1 MTTHAQ
7 FYGLL
12 DYMSTSKYERN
23 DLFTLWLE
31 REQIETLPKFTYG
44 RRINLPDKQD
54 LRTAHA
60 RLVRLTI
67 SLIGN
72 IISLSLA
79 FRVCEELESADELD
93 INVKEEINVFLF
105 KAVKHVLHGLIY
117 EQDDECFNTGT
128 KPIGITKV
136 SGLSIDD
143 LLCCER
149 RKCPILLQLF
159 HGLNYNSG
167 GFARVL
173 KRQKILSPLV
183 SFIEAEKDNL
193 WEQLTKRMSPRYMEN
208 TCMDKRYSISNFEV
222 EKKVTLPVLNGEQWR
237 SFFLKQPIPK
247 SSAAAARAL
256 GGTARS
262 QTNTANSMSGNGP
275 RVAQCHQQQQ
285 VTSNQL
291 AGEATSAR
299 KPATANNTPSQSSG
313 ESDLSSDGKVE
324 TPLADKRAAK
334 RAATAIANN
343 TPSQSSGESDLSSD
357 GKVETPLADKRAAKR
372 AATAIA
378 NNTPSQSL
386 GESDLSSDGGVSSPL
401 AKKSKKAAIPVDDS
415 DDDEDDSNGKR
426 FFTYPFDTY
435 CNESTLSS
443 TDCGIF
449 AITSP
454 IGLNDTTNNDH
465 RRIFG
470 GSVTIYEKDKD
481 RLMYTH
487 NTPIN
492 KRMFDDSLVLFAMN
506 W

>member
-324 TPLADKRAAK
+324 TPL
-334 RAATAIANN
+334 
-343 TPSQSSGESDLSSD
+343 EH
-357 GKVETPLADKRAAKR
+357 KRAAKR

>member
-31 REQIETLPKFTYG
+31 RKQIETLPQFTYG
-44 RRINLPDKQD
+44 RRINSPGKQD

-79 FRVCEELESADELD
+79 FRVCEELESADEPD
-93 INVKEEINVFLF
+93 INVKEERNVFLF

-143 LLCCER
+143 LLCRER
-149 RKCPILLQLF
+149 RECPILLQLF

-173 KRQKILSPLV
+173 DRQRNLAPLV
-183 SFIEAEKDNL
+183 IFIEAEKDNL
-193 WEQLTKRMSPRYMEN
+193 WKQLTKRMSPQYMEN
-208 TCMDKRYSISNFEV
+208 ACMDKRYSISNFEV
-222 EKKVTLPVLNGEQWR
+222 EKKVTLPLLDGVQWR

-247 SSAAAARAL
+247 PSAAAAAARAL

-275 RVAQCHQQQQ
+275 RVAQCYQQQQ

-324 TPLADKRAAK
+324 TPLAHKRATK
-334 RAATAIANN
+334 RTATA
-343 TPSQSSGESDLSSD
+343 T
-357 GKVETPLADKRAAKR
+357 
-372 AATAIA
+372 A

-386 GESDLSSDGGVSSPL
+386 GESDLFSDGEVESPL
-401 AKKSKKAAIPVDDS
+401 AKKSKKEAIPVDDS

-426 FFTYPFDTY
+426 FFKYPFDTY
-435 CNESTLSS
+435 CNESTLSG

-449 AITSP
+449 AIKSP
-454 IGLNDTTNNDH
+454 NGLNDTTTNDH
-465 RRIFG
+465 RRMFS
-470 GSVTIYEKDKD
+470 SVTIHEKDKD

>member
-324 TPLADKRAAK
+324 TPLEHKRAAK
-334 RAATAIANN
+334 RAATA
-343 TPSQSSGESDLSSD
+343 T
-357 GKVETPLADKRAAKR
+357 
-372 AATAIA
+372 A

>member
-1 MTTHAQ
+1 M
-7 FYGLL
+7 
-12 DYMSTSKYERN
+12 
-23 DLFTLWLE
+23 
-31 REQIETLPKFTYG
+31 
-44 RRINLPDKQD
+44 
-54 LRTAHA
+54 
-60 RLVRLTI
+60 
-67 SLIGN
+67 
-72 IISLSLA
+72 
-79 FRVCEELESADELD
+79 ESADELD

-343 TPSQSSGESDLSSD
+343 TPSQS
-357 GKVETPLADKRAAKR
+357 
-372 AATAIA
+372 
-378 NNTPSQSL
+378 L

>member
-343 TPSQSSGESDLSSD
+343 TPSQS
-357 GKVETPLADKRAAKR
+357 
-372 AATAIA
+372 
-378 NNTPSQSL
+378 L